1 MKNKKYLCRR
11 IEENSFMNIK
21 DLKNLKES
29 EDSVEFKEAKN
40 NFSFAGSDHT
50 DQTERRKCYLG
61 YVVALAN
68 ERGGKLVMG
77 MKDDIPHEVVGTDFA
92 EGETGNLIDETYSR
106 LGIRVRI
113 EELWEESKRVLV
125 ISIPSR
131 PVGKLLKFEGV
142 PLMRTGES
150 LRNMSDEEMFA
161 ILSEQE
167 PDFSAKICE
176 DLAIDDLDDLAIQK
190 MKESYALKQNN
201 PHFLSLSKEQL
212 LTDLKLLV
220 GGKLN
225 YASLILLGKREIIQ
239 QKLPQNKII
248 WEYRNTESQIH
259 HDTREVIDAPLFI
272 AIDKIWQLINQPAL
286 NKKHP
291 IQSGAYIFDLYDF
304 NEAVVREAILNSVA
318 HRDYTITSEVVIKQY
333 PTKIVINNPGGF
345 PKGVTIDNIITVSST
360 PRCRLMTEIL
370 EKTGLV
376 ERSGQGV
383 DKIFSITLSEGKN
396 EPDYNASD
404 AYQVSLTLKSE
415 IVDKAFHVFVNK
427 YQLSDKLPK
436 LGVEQ
441 ILALSKIRDGL
452 FQQLKSEIVNQ
463 LEEIGLVQ
471 RVSGHTNRY
480 TLSEEY
486 DLLIDADSK
495 VGSYVVKE
503 VEQLLLIIQG
513 HSLKMGEIE
522 KHMEGYLNRN
532 QLKYLTGKLVEDGI
546 LVKSEVGKGTTYS
559 LAKLYQPLL
568 GNDLFKKVIDTL
580 QESIK
585 K

>member
-1 MKNKKYLCRR
+1 
-11 IEENSFMNIK
+11 MNIE

-29 EDSVEFKEAKN
+29 EDKVEFKEAKH
-40 NFSFAGSDHT
+40 NFSWAGSEHT
-50 DQTERRKCYLG
+50 EQVERRKCYLG

-68 ERGGKLVMG
+68 EGGGKLVMG

-92 EGETGNLIDETYSR
+92 EGLTGNLIDETYAR
-106 LGIRVRI
+106 LGIRVRM
-113 EELWEESKRVLV
+113 EELWEDKKRVLIIHV
-125 ISIPSR
+125 PSR

-176 DLAIDDLDDLAIQK
+176 GLTIGDLDDTAIQK
-190 MKESYALKQNN
+190 MRESYSQKQNN

-212 LTDLKLLV
+212 LTDLKLLA
-220 GGKLN
+220 GNKLN
-225 YASLILLGKREIIQ
+225 FAALTLLGKREIIQ
-239 QKLPQNKII
+239 QKLPQSKIV

-259 HDTREVIDAPLFI
+259 HDARESIEEPLFI
-272 AIDKIWQLINQPAL
+272 GIDKIWQLINQPAL
-286 NKKHP
+286 NRKHP

-304 NEAVVREAILNSVA
+304 NEAVVREAILNAVA
-318 HRDYTITSEVVIKQY
+318 HRDYTITSEVVVKQY
-333 PTKIVINNPGGF
+333 PTKIEINNPGGF
-345 PKGVTIDNIITVSST
+345 PKGVTIDNLITVSST
-360 PRCRLMTEIL
+360 PRNRLITEIL

-396 EPDYNASD
+396 YPDYSKSD

-415 IVDKAFHVFVNK
+415 IVDKAFHIFINQ
-427 YQLSDKLPK
+427 YQISDKEPK

-452 FQQLKSEIVNQ
+452 FQQLKPEIVTQ
-463 LEEIGLVQ
+463 LEEIGLIQ
-471 RVSGHTNRY
+471 RVSGHTNRF

-486 DLLIDADSK
+486 NALIDENSK
-495 VGSYVVKE
+495 IGNYIVKE
-503 VEQLLLIIQG
+503 VEQLLLVIQG
-513 HSLKMGEIE
+513 NTLKIGAIE
-522 KHMEGYLNRN
+522 KHMEEYLNRN
-532 QLKYLTGKLVEDGI
+532 QLKYLTGKLVDDDI
-546 LVKSEVGKGTTYS
+546 LTKSGSGNQTTYS
-559 LAKLYQPLL
+559 LAESYQSLR
-568 GNDLFKKVIDTL
+568 GNDLFKSVFDVLRSKNV
-580 QESIK
+580 ES
-585 K
+585 